1 MTFSI
6 MNLGIL
12 EGIFSWAL
20 NIINEVFAAIFIALI
35 NLFNLIFGAIMFSVA
50 AVLGALADFFQG
62 VFRSLAGLG
71 VTYVDGSPVTYQD
84 PIFTLIT
91 SNVIWKSFLVMIA
104 VAFVLVIIMSIVAII
119 RNEYNTEKANN
130 TKGGILGTAVK
141 SIAFFA
147 VTPVVT
153 VIGVMGCN
161 TLLRI
166 LDRATG
172 SKDVAI
178 SGQVFSAS
186 AYGAN
191 RIRLMEDSNAS
202 NNSVSDAIGTVA
214 NALVDAMN
222 MIFSPIN
229 IAGDE
234 KYKEPLYSMQG
245 DLYDTSWS
253 LEEIAAAIDN
263 GFALSKTIDIDAYAA
278 VDAHAVAN
286 GLTSVLLGGQT
297 SMIANLISGAIG
309 GVDGN
314 ASFTQLSWTNAPMVA
329 IYYQLSS
336 INYIV
341 LLGGMAMVLYIMY
354 TSAFGLIMR
363 LYKCTMLFL
372 VSAPIIAMGPLD
384 NHKAF
389 GNWKTQF
396 IKQALGAYGVVLALN
411 LAFKIISVT
420 NNINLFDPSTVTGRS
435 GNSLIHALMSIVAL
449 FMMKDFIKMI
459 SDFVGGDDVYS
470 GGSDMAK
477 KATKAGL
484 AVGAVALTGGAVAAT
499 KMGLQGAIGTRT
511 GSLGG
516 KLGNAI
522 KTSKVGQSVGKKF
535 STVKNKVS
543 SISNAGKN
551 LLYGES
557 AQEKG
562 LLKRQSLLNLASTG
576 FSALK
581 GGMDNA
587 GLGQFTKFIG
597 GGPAGKMLGNMKNNT
612 SSELAKIDTIEKM
625 VAQKNNR
632 KKQYIGADDELSDEM
647 VEQDNR
653 VQTAQARKNKMQ
665 EIFQNI
671 NSKGEY
677 VKGQDQFK
685 KDMEDL
691 GFNYENPTHF
701 KNAYQKE
708 ASKQNQDIEHV
719 KQTVKQEYKDTHILN
734 PNEVMKAMFNIDDAT
749 IQNMN
754 STERTE
760 KLNAAKQ
767 YLEMDDKTFEK
778 SITDALKADG
788 KGGLEVNPAAMA
800 GALGMAI
807 GAKDANIS
815 TESINQLASAISSSV
830 RESMDASTEKI
841 AKSLK
846 GEEKT
851 QSLLEQMLGE
861 LKGMKSSMNNANQ
874 DTKNK
879 K

>member
-12 EGIFSWAL
+12 EGVFSWAL
-20 NIINEVFAAIFIALI
+20 NIINEVFAAIFVAII
-35 NLFNLIFGAIMFSVA
+35 NLFNLVFGAIMFSVA

-71 VTYVDGSPVTYQD
+71 VTYVDGTEVTYQD

-178 SGQVFSAS
+178 SGQVFAAS

-191 RIRLMEDSNAS
+191 RIRLMEDSDAS
-202 NNSVSDAIGTVA
+202 NNSVSGALGSVA
-214 NALVDAMN
+214 NALVTAMN
-222 MIFSPIN
+222 TIFSPVN
-229 IAGDE
+229 ISYNGT
-234 KYKEPLYSMQG
+234 YKNAAFAMQG

-278 VDAHAVAN
+278 VDAMAVTN
-286 GLTSVLLGGQT
+286 GLTSVLLSGQI
-297 SMIANLISGAIG
+297 SMISNLISGAIG

-389 GNWKTQF
+389 GSWKTQF

-420 NNINLFDPSTVTGRS
+420 NNINLFDPSTATGQS

-484 AVGAVALTGGAVAAT
+484 AVGAVALTGGVAAAT
-499 KMGLQGAIGTRT
+499 GLSTRVLKT
-511 GSLGG
+511 ANTLGN
-516 KLGNAI
+516 KLGTNHDTGKRNRFGKWI
-522 KTSKVGQSVGKKF
+522 DNQQSTKVGKF
-535 STVKNKVS
+535 YQKHF
-543 SISNAGKN
+543 SNDALKEG
-551 LLYGES
+551 S
-557 AQEKG
+557 ARR
-562 LLKRQSLLNLASTG
+562 RQTLLNMASTG

-581 GGMDNA
+581 GGMDNV
-587 GLGQFTKFIG
+587 GFGKFTKFIG
-597 GGPAGKMLGNMKNNT
+597 DGPAGKMLENMK
-612 SSELAKIDTIEKM
+612 
-625 VAQKNNR
+625 KNNESALGKEIIINEKLKEKNGI
-632 KKQYIGADDELSDEM
+632 KKSLTDKNIDQV
-647 VEQDNR
+647 VEQDSR
-653 VQTAQARKNKMQ
+653 VQEAQRKEKKLVSIYEKYGHMDSNTVDHKTIAKFQDEMEGIGLKNMGSISAFKEQYGDLLESFAHNKDEMRQ
-665 EIFQNI
+665 QVRTET
-671 NSKGEY
+671 KA
-677 VKGQDQFK
+677 KT
-685 KDMEDL
+685 
-691 GFNYENPTHF
+691 EN
-701 KNAYQKE
+701 NA
-708 ASKQNQDIEHV
+708 
-719 KQTVKQEYKDTHILN
+719 
-734 PNEVMKAMFNIDDAT
+734 MKAVFNIDEAS
-749 IQNMN
+749 IQNM
-754 STERTE
+754 SAEERNE
-760 KLNAAKQ
+760 KLHAMNE
-767 YLEMDDKTFEK
+767 YLNLDDKTTRK
-778 SITDALKADG
+778 SIESMFKANG
-788 KGGLEVNPAAMA
+788 KGGLDVDPTVLA

-807 GAKDANIS
+807 GAKDANIN
-815 TESINQLASAISSSV
+815 TESINQIASAISSSV

>member
-20 NIINEVFAAIFIALI
+20 NIINEVFAAIFVAII
-35 NLFNLIFGAIMFSVA
+35 NLFNLVFGAIMFSVS

-71 VTYVDGSPVTYQD
+71 VTYVDGTEVTYQD

-178 SGQVFSAS
+178 SSQVFSAA

-191 RIRLMEDSNAS
+191 RIRLMDDSTFNNDFISNA
-202 NNSVSDAIGTVA
+202 IGSVA
-214 NALVDAMN
+214 NLLVTGMNWVFAPNNVNDGTYKDAV
-222 MIFSPIN
+222 
-229 IAGDE
+229 
-234 KYKEPLYSMQG
+234 YSLQG
-245 DLYDTSWS
+245 TLYDTSWS
-253 LEEIAAAIDN
+253 FEEIAAAIDN
-263 GFALSKTIDIDAYAA
+263 AFATNKTVDKSAYIAIDAKAT
-278 VDAHAVAN
+278 AN

-314 ASFTQLSWTNAPMVA
+314 ANFTQLSWTNAPMVA

-484 AVGAVALTGGAVAAT
+484 AVGAVALTGGVAAAT
-499 KMGLQGAIGTRT
+499 GLSTRVLKT
-511 GSLGG
+511 ANTLGN
-516 KLGNAI
+516 KLGTNHDTGKRNRFGKWI
-522 KTSKVGQSVGKKF
+522 DNQQSTKVGKF
-535 STVKNKVS
+535 YQKHF
-543 SISNAGKN
+543 SNDALKEG
-551 LLYGES
+551 S
-557 AQEKG
+557 ARR
-562 LLKRQSLLNLASTG
+562 RQTLLNMASTG

-581 GGMDNA
+581 GGMDNV
-587 GLGQFTKFIG
+587 GFGKFTKFIG
-597 GGPAGKMLGNMKNNT
+597 DGPAGKMLENMK
-612 SSELAKIDTIEKM
+612 
-625 VAQKNNR
+625 KNNESALGKEIIINEKLKEKNGI
-632 KKQYIGADDELSDEM
+632 KKSLTDKNIDQV
-647 VEQDNR
+647 VEQDSR
-653 VQTAQARKNKMQ
+653 VQEAQRKEKKLVSIYEKYGHMDSNTVDHKTIAKFQDEMEGIGLKNMGSISAFKEQYGDLLESFAHNKDEVRQ
-665 EIFQNI
+665 QVRTET
-671 NSKGEY
+671 KA
-677 VKGQDQFK
+677 KT
-685 KDMEDL
+685 
-691 GFNYENPTHF
+691 EN
-701 KNAYQKE
+701 NA
-708 ASKQNQDIEHV
+708 
-719 KQTVKQEYKDTHILN
+719 
-734 PNEVMKAMFNIDDAT
+734 MKAVFNIDEAS
-749 IQNMN
+749 IQNM
-754 STERTE
+754 SAEERNE
-760 KLNAAKQ
+760 KLHAMNE
-767 YLEMDDKTFEK
+767 YLNLDDKTTRK
-778 SITDALKADG
+778 SIESMFKANG
-788 KGGLEVNPAAMA
+788 KGGLDVDPTVLA